1 MKKMDDK
8 EVNKPHKYNQSQD
21 GSNEAGEHKE
31 ETSKH
36 TPKIPP
42 ETKNTWYEMKSHPC
56 LLCVSSSSK
65 GQYLSE
71 WEVVEL
77 NVRRR
82 RAVKKT
88 HFGLREA

>member
-1 MKKMDDK
+1 MFLFCSPQMKKMDDK

-42 ETKNTWYEMKSHPC
+42 ETKNT
-56 LLCVSSSSK
+56 
-65 GQYLSE
+65 
-71 WEVVEL
+71 
-77 NVRRR
+77 
-82 RAVKKT
+82 
-88 HFGLREA
+88 